1 MTYLF
6 LYVVGIVLIWWIYR
20 VGWIEALKTVIK
32 VLVPSILIILFN
44 IKAGRLLF
52 KNPLVGLLSAL
63 PTSIF
68 IYRGSLPV
76 VASINNW
83 IDTKRSKYEDS
94 KEVIDWSIRMSE
106 HNTRWDG
113 HLICAEALNVD
124 NIPISPSHGTSLFDV
139 LVVHKELFLGFD

>member
-20 VGWIEALKTVIK
+20 FGWIEALKTVIRI
-32 VLVPSILIILFN
+32 LVPSILIILFN

-68 IYRGSLPV
+68 IFRGSIPL

-83 IDTKRSKYEDS
+83 IDIKRSKYEDS
-94 KEVIDWSIRMSE
+94 TEVIDTDS
-106 HNTRWDG
+106 
-113 HLICAEALNVD
+113 
-124 NIPISPSHGTSLFDV
+124 IPID
-139 LVVHKELFLGFD
+139 D

>member
-6 LYVVGIVLIWWIYR
+6 LYVVGIALIWWTYR

-32 VLVPSILIILFN
+32 VIVPSILIILFN

-68 IYRGSLPV
+68 IYRGSLPL

-83 IDTKRSKYEDS
+83 IDNKRSKYEDT
-94 KEVIDWSIRMSE
+94 KEVIDTDSI
-106 HNTRWDG
+106 
-113 HLICAEALNVD
+113 
-124 NIPISPSHGTSLFDV
+124 
-139 LVVHKELFLGFD
+139 ELDD

>member
-6 LYVVGIVLIWWIYR
+6 LYVVGIALIWWIYR

-52 KNPLVGLLSAL
+52 KNRLVGLLSAL

-83 IDTKRSKYEDS
+83 IDTKRSKYEESKDVIDTDSLFTTSS
-94 KEVIDWSIRMSE
+94 KECNGSS
-106 HNTRWDG
+106 
-113 HLICAEALNVD
+113 A
-124 NIPISPSHGTSLFDV
+124 SLQLSWKDV
-139 LVVHKELFLGFD
+139 NPDSSNEGSDC

>member
-20 VGWIEALKTVIK
+20 VGWIEALKTVVKII
-32 VLVPSILIILFN
+32 VPSIMIILFN

-76 VASINNW
+76 VSYINNLIDIKRNKYDESKDV
-83 IDTKRSKYEDS
+83 IDTE
-94 KEVIDWSIRMSE
+94 SIPLDDE
-106 HNTRWDG
+106 
-113 HLICAEALNVD
+113 
-124 NIPISPSHGTSLFDV
+124 
-139 LVVHKELFLGFD
+139 

>member
-1 MTYLF
+1 MIYLF

-20 VGWIEALKTVIK
+20 VGWIEALKTVIRI
-32 VLVPSILIILFN
+32 LVPSILIILFN

-68 IYRGSLPV
+68 IFRGSIPL

-83 IDTKRSKYEDS
+83 IDIKRSKYEDS
-94 KEVIDWSIRMSE
+94 TEVIDTDS
-106 HNTRWDG
+106 
-113 HLICAEALNVD
+113 
-124 NIPISPSHGTSLFDV
+124 IPID
-139 LVVHKELFLGFD
+139 D

>member
-20 VGWIEALKTVIK
+20 VGWIEALKTVIRI
-32 VLVPSILIILFN
+32 LVPSILIILFN

-68 IYRGSLPV
+68 IFRGSIPL

-83 IDTKRSKYEDS
+83 IDIKRSKYEDS
-94 KEVIDWSIRMSE
+94 TEVIDTDS
-106 HNTRWDG
+106 
-113 HLICAEALNVD
+113 
-124 NIPISPSHGTSLFDV
+124 IPID
-139 LVVHKELFLGFD
+139 D